1 MKSKRLVSLLLSAIM
16 TVSVGIQPAFA
27 AGNDAGDPWNS
38 NAQWPQ
44 LTRAASEMKPEDQ
57 KFTHKEW
64 TGTTYTGLDG
74 SEENAWDVVGINR
87 EPAATSTVPYESVD
101 KAVTGAV
108 DYAKDQSAYV
118 QMLSGSG
125 EKDWQLV
132 VVSNPEK
139 GQKYL
144 DDGFMNPDYEV
155 KAEDGWHDVDVP
167 RSWTRY
173 EDCGDWD
180 YSIYTNT
187 QMPWQEGDNPSVP
200 QAPTNYNPVGFY
212 RKEFTVKPSM
222 LQDNGRVLISFQGV
236 ESAYYVY
243 VNGHEV
249 GYSEDSYR
257 PHEFDITDYLNP
269 QGEVNT
275 LAVKVHKFC
284 DGTWMEDQDMI
295 YDGGIFR
302 DVYLYST
309 PLVHIS
315 DYRVITDLDETYTN
329 ADLQLSPVV
338 TNYATQDVS
347 NFAIDVQLFDAEGN
361 NVFADDPMRI
371 DLGAIAAGK
380 SATADVSKLVKSP
393 KLWSAEDPNLY
404 TLVLNLY
411 DKNSGKLFE
420 SVSQQLGFR
429 EIEFTRTE
437 VDENYNRIT
446 TEYEPITIN
455 GQPLLF
461 RGTNRHDSDPFGGK
475 YVPKETYEE
484 DVKLMKEWNL
494 NAVRTSHY
502 ANDEY
507 LYYLCDKYGLYMM
520 GETNAECHAIMGQND
535 NINKYLS
542 TVLFDRENTSYQTLK
557 NQTAVVAWSIGNEMS
572 YDRHGGDNI
581 FPRLVWFFKDRD
593 LTRPVHAEGLNQDC
607 GTDMGSN
614 MYPSVSAVQGYA
626 GEGKMPYVMCEY
638 AHAMGNSV
646 GNLKEYWDA
655 VRSSDNMLGG
665 FIWDWVDQSRAIDL
679 DTLPSQSSITELSKN
694 AAVAT
699 VTGATSAVDADDAS
713 LTGKAY
719 DGYSVISGAANDVYN
734 AVLSGSDANFTFEVM
749 VKPNSTAS
757 NSVFIAKG
765 DTQVALKTRSSGNAG
780 VEFFVYDG
788 ANWNSASFDLPS
800 DWVGNWHQIAG
811 TYDGTALKVYYD
823 GRLMNTNN
831 GSFNIHTNSYDLGIG
846 IDLEHNRTVDGE
858 ISLAR
863 IYNRALTAEELQAQN
878 SQTPAIGAED
888 DSVVLWLDYS
898 EPMTQL
904 EQQYWDYYAEDYAHQ
919 NLYNEE
925 MDGKF
930 FGYGGDWGDT
940 NNSGNFCVNG
950 IVSPDRDPQPEL
962 YEVKYQYQSIWVTAT
977 ENELMNRK
985 VNIYNENN
993 FTNVNAYDVQWQLL
1007 QDGEVIDEG
1016 ILADEEANIAPKE
1029 TKSVTIPY
1037 TMPAEN
1043 ERPAGAEYYL
1053 NINFLLKDDCWWAD
1067 AGHEV
1072 AHEQFAI
1079 PAAVPAVAP
1088 VISEKDVTVDT
1099 ESDADYVLV
1108 KGEDFS
1114 FKLNKSTG
1122 AMSNYVF
1129 KGEEIIEEGPVP
1141 DFWRAA
1147 IDNDKSM
1154 DSTWKSAN
1162 KNITLNEDGL
1172 TVSAAEDGRMV
1183 VTTELTLNNA
1193 KGAKETVVYTIDG
1206 SGAVTVKMTLDA
1218 TGTGMGQLLKVGST
1232 MTLPAGYE
1240 DITWYGNG
1248 PSEGYIDRCTYAMTG
1263 VYTSTATDSFYPFL
1277 KTQTTGDYNGV
1288 KWMALTGENKPYGV
1302 LVAGKQDLEAGA
1314 LHFTADELEAANH
1327 PYELKGPN
1335 EETYFH
1341 VDLISRGL
1349 GGASCGPDTLEQYT
1363 VPNDKAYTYEYTIVP
1378 YETASGDPMELSKPW
1393 RTLESFDQD
1402 AFDQQ
1407 QAQAVEEAIDSI
1419 FVYSYDQ
1426 LADIEAIV
1434 DLYEG
1439 LTDSQKKLVSN
1450 YEELETALE
1459 EVQALRGKAPYVV
1472 DQSANAMNPVLPDTA
1487 NLIQDDTF
1495 GAALTGYMPV
1505 PNDKGT
1511 EGGDIFKD
1519 VFKGKNPFTVEVW
1532 VKPSSSQKDYDM
1544 YLGKGDS
1551 CMGFRMRSTTIDFFI
1566 KANDGKWYTY
1576 EYAFNRDEVINKWNH
1591 IAGIYDGS
1599 KLYLYLNGEIVAQA
1613 TDSSTG
1619 GVSSND
1625 TNFYIGYDP
1634 ETGRTN
1640 SNQFAKVRVYDKAL
1654 SVDELNG
1661 QDAYDKAEADT
1672 PAIAPDNENVVLWL
1686 DFTKLGY
1693 NDAPVVDGDELALS
1707 PKDAEIVVGTSQEY
1721 TIVKAAP
1728 TAIAKAGSVRA
1739 AATLEDLQAL
1749 LDQVNAIDTS
1759 IYTESSVAILEAAVN
1774 VANVVIITP
1783 GVTEAIIDSAYN
1795 MLKAALEGLVWD
1807 DTYEVTSAVW
1817 SIVDSFG
1824 REIEG
1829 ATITPN
1835 AEDAG
1840 KATVS
1845 VGEAVPVGTRIR
1857 VMATNINGNE
1867 NLTAKT
1873 YATVVPEPEKTPRE
1887 KLEELYLE
1895 ATKIHD
1901 AGQGEYLEEAWN
1913 AFESAYEAAG
1923 ATLDNEAAT
1932 DDELRNAAETLQN
1945 AIDGLTAE
1953 EPSEHK
1959 LLVEFDDNVTL
1970 WVDGEKPPY
1979 ADKLGSYTAN
1989 VMAGDEVQLTFAP
2002 RVDGREFAAAS
2013 VIVNGEE
2020 TAIDIEALESTRAI
2034 DYVLNMPNTETTVQF
2049 KSTIVNKLLLRDAI
2063 QSAEKAM
2070 KGDEYATM
2078 VPSAKKLF
2086 DEAYEAAIKV
2096 EADRTALQDEI
2107 NEAWLNMTD
2116 AMFYLSFTAGDR
2128 EGLKAL
2134 LDSLPELNEED
2145 FTPNSWSVYE
2155 KAKADAEELVNDED
2169 ALEVEVEPAKQA
2181 LRDAIQGLTMRAD
2194 TSTLKTLIAKGN
2206 EILPDLDSYESS
2218 EEVKKAFTD
2227 ALNAAEGILN
2237 DPNATQEEVNSI
2249 ATELTIAMAN
2259 LRKTPDKEAL
2269 EALIAKGEQVNA
2281 NDYTAADYAAL
2292 QAALQTAKVVLEK
2305 EDATSEEIESAYNAL
2320 EARIQATKGEE
2331 PTKPDND
2338 QNSGN
2343 KKHTSSSGSKSSGNI
2358 YGSAGRAVVNPTV
2371 AAAQGVVAQA
2381 SVYSDTTVNF
2391 TLKRGAAY
2399 CFKMTVVN
2407 GNGLVPSFTVG
2418 NGSVLKTQFVTQIGN
2433 DYYYRVYAVGTPGQ
2447 STGVYTTLP
2456 VQNAQMH
2463 CTVTVG

>member
-1 MKSKRLVSLLLSAIM
+1 MKSKKLVSLLLAALM

-27 AGNDAGDPWNS
+27 AGNDAGDPWDS
-38 NAQWPQ
+38 DAQWPQ
-44 LTRAASEMKPEDQ
+44 LTRAASEMKPEDP

-74 SEENAWDVVGINR
+74 QQENAWDVVGINR

-155 KAEDGWHDVDVP
+155 KAEDGWYDVEVP

-187 QMPWQEGDNPSVP
+187 QMPWQEGDNASVP

-212 RKEFTVKPSM
+212 RKEFTVNPSM
-222 LQDNGRVLISFQGV
+222 LQENGRVLISFQGV

-275 LAVKVHKFC
+275 LAVEVHKFC

-338 TNYATQDVS
+338 TNYAAQDVS

-361 NVFADDPMRI
+361 DVFADDPMHI
-371 DLGAIAAGK
+371 DLGAIAAGE
-380 SATADVSKLVKSP
+380 SATADVSKLVQSP

-411 DKNSGKLFE
+411 DKTSGKLFE

-461 RGTNRHDSDPFGGK
+461 RGTNRHDTDPFGGK
-475 YVPKETYEE
+475 YVPKEVYEE
-484 DVKLMKEWNL
+484 DVKVMKAWNL

-502 ANDEY
+502 SNDEY

-535 NINKYLS
+535 NINNYLD
-542 TVLFDRENTSYQTLK
+542 TILFDRQNTSYQTLK

-572 YDRHGGDNI
+572 YDRHGGDDI
-581 FPRLVWFFKDRD
+581 FPRAVWFFKDRD

-614 MYPSVSAVQGYA
+614 MYPAVGTVQGYA

-638 AHAMGNSV
+638 DHAMGNAV
-646 GNLKEYWDA
+646 GNIKEYWDA

-665 FIWDWVDQSRAIDL
+665 FIWDWVDQSRYIDL
-679 DTLPSQSSITELSKN
+679 DSLPSQSNITERSNN

-699 VTGATSAVDADDAS
+699 MTGPTTVNDADDAS
-713 LTGKAY
+713 LTGKSY
-719 DGYSVISGAANDVYN
+719 SGYAVISGEANDVYN
-734 AVLSGSDANFTFEVM
+734 EVLSGEDANFTFEVM
-749 VKPNSTAS
+749 VKPDSTAM
-757 NSVFIAKG
+757 NSVFLAKG
-765 DTQVALKTRSSGNAG
+765 DTQVALKTRSSGAPG
-780 VEFFVYDG
+780 VEFFVYNG
-788 ANWNSASFDLPS
+788 GWSSASFDLPS

-811 TYDGTALKVYYD
+811 TYDGSALRVYYD
-823 GRLMNTNN
+823 GNLMATTN
-831 GSFNIHTNSYDLGIG
+831 GRFDIRTNSYDLGVG

-858 ISLAR
+858 ISIAR
-863 IYNRALTAEELQAQN
+863 IYNKALTAEELQAQN
-878 SQTPAIGAED
+878 SQAPAIGATD

-898 EPMTQL
+898 EPITEL
-904 EQQYWDYYAEDYAHQ
+904 ESQYWDYYAEDYAQQ

-930 FGYGGDWGDT
+930 FGYGGDFGDS

-950 IVSPDRDPQPEL
+950 LVSPDRDPQPEL

-977 ENELMNRK
+977 ENALVNRK

-993 FTNVNAYDVQWQLL
+993 FTNVNDYEVQWKLL
-1007 QDGEVIDEG
+1007 QDGEIIDEG
-1016 ILADEEANIAPKE
+1016 TLTDEEANVAPKE
-1029 TKSVTIPY
+1029 TKTVTIPY

-1053 NINFLLKDDCWWAD
+1053 NIDFLLKEDTLWAD

-1072 AHEQFAI
+1072 AHEQLAI
-1079 PAAVPAVAP
+1079 PASVPAVAP
-1088 VISEKDVTVDT
+1088 VISDKAVTVDT

-1108 KGEDFS
+1108 EGDGFS
-1114 FKLNKSTG
+1114 FKLNKTTG

-1129 KGEEIIEEGPVP
+1129 QGEEIIEEGPAP

-1147 IDNDKSM
+1147 NDNDKNM
-1154 DSTWKSAN
+1154 DSTWKNAN
-1162 KNITLNEDGL
+1162 KNITLDEDGL
-1172 TVSAAEDGRMV
+1172 TVSTAEDGRTV
-1183 VTTELTLNNA
+1183 ITTELTLNNA

-1206 SGAVTVKMTLDA
+1206 SGAVTVNFTLDA
-1218 TGTGMGQLLKVGST
+1218 TDTSMGQIMKVGST

-1240 DITWYGNG
+1240 NITWYGNG
-1248 PSEGYIDRCTYAMTG
+1248 PSEGYTDRCSYATVG
-1263 VYTSTATDSFYPFL
+1263 VFDTTVTDSFYPFL
-1277 KTQTTGDYNGV
+1277 RPQTSGNHNGV
-1288 KWMALTGENKPYGV
+1288 KWMALTGEEKPYGV
-1302 LVAGKQDLEAGA
+1302 LVAGKQDLEASA
-1314 LHFTADELEAANH
+1314 LHFTMDELDAANH
-1327 PYELKGPN
+1327 PYELTAPN

-1341 VDLISRGL
+1341 VDLISRGI
-1349 GGASCGPDTLEQYT
+1349 GNASCGPDNLDQYK
-1363 VPNDKAYTYEYTIVP
+1363 VPNNQAYTYEYTIIP

-1426 LADIEAIV
+1426 LDEVEAV
-1434 DLYEG
+1434 MDLYEG
-1439 LTDSQKKLVSN
+1439 LTDAQKALVSN
-1450 YEELETALE
+1450 YSDLESALE
-1459 EVQALRGKAPYVV
+1459 EVLALRGKAPYVK
-1472 DQSANAMNPVLPDTA
+1472 DQSNNAMDPVIPGTA
-1487 NLIQDDTF
+1487 TLIQDDTF
-1495 GAALTGYMPV
+1495 GAAMTGYMPV

-1511 EGGDIFKD
+1511 DGGDLFKE
-1519 VFKGKNPFTVEVW
+1519 VFAGKNPFTVEVW
-1532 VKPSSSQKDYDM
+1532 VKPSSNQRDYDM
-1544 YLGKGDS
+1544 FLGKGDS
-1551 CMGFRMRSTTIDFFI
+1551 CMGFRIRTSTIDFFI

-1576 EYAFNRDEVINKWNH
+1576 EYEYNRDEVINKWNH

-1599 KLYLYLNGEIVAQA
+1599 NLYLYLNGEIVAQA
-1613 TDSSTG
+1613 ADSSTG
-1619 GVSSND
+1619 GVASND
-1625 TNFYIGYDP
+1625 TDFYIGYDS
-1634 ETGRTN
+1634 ETGRSN
-1640 SNQFAKVRVYDKAL
+1640 SNQFAKVRVYNKAL
-1654 SVDELNG
+1654 SADELNG
-1661 QDAYDKAEADT
+1661 QDAYDKAEAEA
-1672 PAIAPDNENVVLWL
+1672 PAITPDNENVILWL
-1686 DFTKLGY
+1686 DFATLGY
-1693 NDAPVVDGDELALS
+1693 NDVPVVDEDGVTLS
-1707 PKDAEIVVGTSQEY
+1707 PKNAEIVLGTDQEY

-1728 TAIAKAGSVRA
+1728 TATAKAGSARA
-1739 AATLEDLQAL
+1739 AATMEDLQAL
-1749 LDQVNAIDTS
+1749 LEQANGIDTS
-1759 IYTESSVAILEAAVN
+1759 IYTESSVAILNAAIN
-1774 VANVVIITP
+1774 VANVVVATP
-1783 GVTEAIIDSAYN
+1783 GAAEAIIDSAYN
-1795 MLKAALEGLVWD
+1795 MLKAAIEGLVWD
-1807 DTYEVTSAVW
+1807 DTYEVTSADW

-1829 ATITPN
+1829 ASITPN
-1835 AEDAG
+1835 PEDAG

-1845 VGEAVPVGTRIR
+1845 VGENVPVGTRIR

-1867 NLTAKT
+1867 NLSAKT
-1873 YATVVPEPEKTPRE
+1873 YATVVPVPEKTPYE
-1887 KLEELYLE
+1887 KLQELYLE

-1901 AGQGEYLEEAWN
+1901 AGQGEYLDTAWE
-1913 AFESAYEAAG
+1913 AFESAYAAAG
-1923 ATLDNEAAT
+1923 AALDNESAT
-1932 DDELRNAAETLQN
+1932 DAELLNALDTLQA
-1945 AIDGLTAE
+1945 AIDGLTVE
-1953 EPSEHK
+1953 EPSEHT
-1959 LLVEFDDNVTL
+1959 LRVEYDSNVTL
-1970 WVDGEKPPY
+1970 LVNGEKPPF
-1979 ADKLGSYTAN
+1979 ADLLGSYTAE
-1989 VMAGDEVQLTFAP
+1989 VMAGDEVTLTFAT
-2002 RVDGREFAAAS
+2002 RLDGREFAAAS
-2013 VIVNGEE
+2013 VLVNGEE
-2020 TAIDIEALESTRAI
+2020 TPVDIEALDSTKEF
-2034 DYVLNMPNTETTVQF
+2034 DYVLTMPNTETTVQLV
-2049 KSTIVNKLLLRDAI
+2049 STVVSKLALREAI
-2063 QSAEKAM
+2063 ANAETAM
-2070 KGDEYATM
+2070 AGEEYATM
-2078 VPSAKKLF
+2078 IPSAKRNF
-2086 DEAYEAAIKV
+2086 DAAYAAAVAV
-2096 EADRTALQDEI
+2096 EADKTALQDEI
-2107 NEAWLNMTD
+2107 DEAWKNMLD

-2128 EGLKAL
+2128 EGLAAL
-2134 LDSLPELNEED
+2134 LDLLPDLNEED
-2145 FTPNSWSVYE
+2145 FTPNSWEAYE
-2155 KAKADAEELVNDED
+2155 KAVTDAEALVDDED
-2169 ALEVEVEPAKQA
+2169 ALETEVEPAKQA
-2181 LRDAIQGLTMRAD
+2181 LQDAIAGLTFRAD
-2194 TSTLKTLIAKGN
+2194 TSSLETLIAKAE
-2206 EILPDLDSYESS
+2206 EILADLDSYESS
-2218 EEVKKAFTD
+2218 EEVKNAFID
-2227 ALNAAEGILN
+2227 ALDAAKAMMENA
-2237 DPNATQEEVNSI
+2237 NATQKEVN
-2249 ATELTIAMAN
+2249 ACADDLTVAMAN
-2259 LRKTPDKEAL
+2259 LRKTPDKDAL
-2269 EALIAKGEQVNA
+2269 EALIAQGEQADA
-2281 NDYTAADYAAL
+2281 NDYTAVDYAAL
-2292 QAALQTAKVVLEK
+2292 KAAIQTAKAVVAK
-2305 EDATSEEIESAYNAL
+2305 ADASSEEIVSAYNTL
-2320 EARIQATKGEE
+2320 QARINATTEVEE
-2331 PTKPDND
+2331 PTKPDAG
-2338 QNSGN
+2338 NSHKTSG
-2343 KKHTSSSGSKSSGNI
+2343 SSSSKNNSNV
-2358 YGSAGRAVVNPTV
+2358 YGSAGTAVVNQAVT
-2371 AAAQGVVAQA
+2371 AAQNVLAQA
-2381 SVYSDTTVNF
+2381 SVYSDTTVSF
-2391 TLKRGAAY
+2391 SLKRGSAY

-2407 GNGLVPSFTVG
+2407 GNGVAPSFTVG
-2418 NGSVLKTQFVTQIGN
+2418 NGSVLKTQFVAQIGN

-2456 VQNAQMH
+2456 GQNAQQH
-2463 CTVTVG
+2463 CSVTIA